1 MNSFKPL
8 NALVW
13 IALCFNAAVATA
25 QQGLLGEYY
34 NGTNFDQK
42 VLTRVDSRIHFS
54 WFDQSPAPGVRQ
66 SEYSIRWTGQL
77 TPPKSGTYK
86 FSAKVDDGIR
96 LWVGNRKIIDAWQ
109 PNDWGE
115 FEGNIDLTANQSYP
129 LKVEFYNG
137 IREGEIQLYWVV
149 PGEGGVISSFLGRGA
164 KPIEAQY
171 FSQPKPLAAKPA
183 TPVQSLP
190 NIKPAPV
197 QQPVRK
203 KPKPSDAKPK
213 EQSVTN
219 QVPRKSS
226 PETSPPPVERPSE
239 EAVQSTPAPIKKP
252 SEETLQRRQ
261 KELELKPIYFVRSTD
276 ELLPESKVILD
287 NWAEF
292 LHLKTT
298 AIIEIRGHTDDL
310 GNAQK
315 NQELSEKRAQL
326 VANYLA
332 AHKVPEASLRTKGYG
347 GTQPIYVNPAG
358 ERERAFNRR
367 VEIRVV
373 KN

>member
-8 NALVW
+8 NGLVW
-13 IALCFNAAVATA
+13 LALCGNASLITA
-25 QQGLLGEYY
+25 QQGLIGEYY
-34 NGTNFDQK
+34 NGTNFNQK
-42 VLTRVDSRIHFS
+42 VLTRVDSRINFS

-66 SEYSIRWTGQL
+66 SEYSIRWTGQI
-77 TPPKSGTYK
+77 TPPKSGNYK

-115 FEGNIDLTANQSYP
+115 FEGNIDLTANQSYN

-137 IREGEIQLYWVV
+137 IREGEIQLYWVI
-149 PGEGGVISSFLGRGA
+149 PGEGGVISSFLGRAA

-171 FSQPKPLAAKPA
+171 FSHPKPVVEKPA
-183 TPVQSLP
+183 SPAASIS
-190 NIKPAPV
+190 NIKPAPIP

-203 KPKPSDAKPK
+203 KPKPSDTRPP
-213 EQSVTN
+213 EQVVRNTP
-219 QVPRKSS
+219 PRKTT
-226 PETSPPPVERPSE
+226 PETPVSPPVERPSE
-239 EAVQSTPAPIKKP
+239 EV
-252 SEETLQRRQ
+252 LQRQQ
-261 KELELKPIYFVRSTD
+261 KALELKPIYFVRSTD

-292 LHLKTT
+292 LHLKTE

-332 AHKVPEASLRTKGYG
+332 AHKIPEASLRTRGYG
-347 GTQPIYVNPAG
+347 GTKPIYVNPAN